1 LILQPIQND
10 AHYNQLGV
18 LLDDLRDSTRGSTNH
33 PLRGL
38 LEIVTKLIEAFD
50 RAHSLESF

>member
-1 LILQPIQND
+1 LQPIQND